1 MKAHPDIHGF
11 SGDFRWLS
19 NFWPVEVEM
28 DWEVYPSVEHAYQ
41 AAKTNDHALRTHF
54 RSLTAGGVKR
64 AAPSGKLLRPDWNLV
79 RVQIMDDLLRQ
90 KFSKE
95 PFVSKLLSTG
105 CCYIEETNHWKDT
118 FWGVCDGRGENI
130 LGKLIMVIRADLVDV
145 MGEMHD
151 PGGPP

>member
-1 MKAHPDIHGF
+1 
-11 SGDFRWLS
+11 
-19 NFWPVEVEM
+19 
-28 DWEVYPSVEHAYQ
+28 
-41 AAKTNDHALRTHF
+41 
-54 RSLTAGGVKR
+54 
-64 AAPSGKLLRPDWNLV
+64 
-79 RVQIMDDLLRQ
+79 MDDLLRQ